1 MLNILRTQQ
10 DGPVEQ
16 VASGSKIR
24 LDHQVQSCTSLPSI
38 SKTETIE
45 SDPNRK
51 SNADLFSLVQQNIK
65 STNSPIDAH
74 EDLRY
79 ISFAQALPHLS
90 KLSKDDKFLEQLLA
104 IKVSL

>member
-1 MLNILRTQQ
+1 MNILRTQQ

-16 VASGSKIR
+16 VGSGSNIE
-24 LDHQVQSCTSLPSI
+24 LDHQVQTRTSLPSI
-38 SKTETIE
+38 PRTEKIE
-45 SDPNRK
+45 SDSNRN

-65 STNSPIDAH
+65 TSISSTEAH

-90 KLSKDDKFLEQLLA
+90 RLSKDDKFLEQLLA
-104 IKVSL
+104 IKVSF